1 MSQTVKFYDVPVSS
15 QTHLLAQTKA
25 WTICS
30 RCQTPWWCPSK
41 SDTLN
46 LLLKTGV
53 VSSSDWK
60 CAQDQSP
67 TTWIRV
73 S

>member
-1 MSQTVKFYDVPVSS
+1 MSQTMKFYDVPVSS
-15 QTHLLAQTKA
+15 QTHLLTQTKA

-46 LLLKTGV
+46 LLLKTE
-53 VSSSDWK
+53 S
-60 CAQDQSP
+60 CHHP
-67 TTWIRV
+67 TGSELKINLPQPG
-73 S
+73 SA